1 MNDGGVAGV
10 GLVVASGDGPE
21 LFQLGESVL
30 GEVAPAIHLAVEA
43 DSGLAVGLGW
53 DHRSC
58 PTTVKLRSE
67 PVDVERF
74 VAEQSAEDDT
84 LDQRLHA
91 DAVLA
96 LAGPQDEAHQS
107 AERIDQGG
115 DFAGQAAARAAD
127 GFAPGPPL
135 GATRLLVGG
144 DNGAVDQGV
153 FEVRLAGQAC
163 EDALEDAALHPTAE
177 PLEDAVPATEIARQ
191 VAPGCARPPPPQ
203 HRLEKQPVV
212 PGRRARI
219 RRLAG
224 QQWRDLLPHRVA
236 HHEPTLF
243 QHRPN
248 PAKAALES
256 QPASRRNP
264 QCQQT
269 LVLRFRTGDQNR
281 CAPEWLTAAWRVG

>member
-30 GEVAPAIHLAVEA
+30 DEVAPAGHLAVEA

-53 DHRSC
+53 DHRSG
-58 PTTVKLRSE
+58 PATVKLRSE

-91 DAVLA
+91 DAVVA
-96 LAGPQDEAHQS
+96 LAGQQDEAHQI

-127 GFAPGPPL
+127 GLAPGPPL

-144 DNGAVDQGV
+144 DDSAVDQGV

-163 EDALEDAALHPTAE
+163 EDALENAALHPAAE
-177 PLEDAVPATEIARQ
+177 PLEDAVPATELARQ
-191 VAPGCARPPPPQ
+191 GAPRGARPHPPRHRPPP
-203 HRLEKQPVV
+203 
-212 PGRRARI
+212 RAR
-219 RRLAG
+219 
-224 QQWRDLLPHRVA
+224 
-236 HHEPTLF
+236 
-243 QHRPN
+243 
-248 PAKAALES
+248 PAVPPPP
-256 QPASRRNP
+256 PATAPPRG
-264 QCQQT
+264 
-269 LVLRFRTGDQNR
+269 TGDCPWPSHQGQTPCR
-281 CAPEWLTAAWRVG
+281 ATVARPSP